1 MNPSRHTYLAQRI
14 LWSAR
19 QFLQVETP
27 PLHLGGVE
35 ACDFP
40 KCGKLGSIICESWGL
55 RSRSPLNQNLVFL
68 SFVLQCLICILQ
80 SSLKTISSSFHRI
93 LAVVVTNLSFSIFVL
108 SLSLNP
114 FFKTNKVTTVFHF
127 IVDRKTIA
135 ILKGNV
141 YRQFDWSAR
150 QHESISLL
158 GLLAKIKV

>member
-1 MNPSRHTYLAQRI
+1 M
-14 LWSAR
+14 
-19 QFLQVETP
+19 
-27 PLHLGGVE
+27 
-35 ACDFP
+35 
-40 KCGKLGSIICESWGL
+40 
-55 RSRSPLNQNLVFL
+55 
-68 SFVLQCLICILQ
+68 
-80 SSLKTISSSFHRI
+80 
-93 LAVVVTNLSFSIFVL
+93 TNLSFSIFVL